1 MDRSIRTLPHPIAIP
16 AHGERRRSV
25 RQKLHTPIYASFNG
39 PQTGMVVD
47 LSELLDLHEDG
58 FAIQTG
64 ERLETNRAV
73 TLCLD
78 LPETK
83 SYIHGIGQVVW
94 SDDTGRGGIKFS
106 TLSDGSREIL
116 KEWLFA
122 NLLIACS
129 NHAARA
135 EQRAGREEE
144 NEENIATAPA
154 AVHASSPA
162 VSITRESGAQAF
174 SDLELDL
181 EIVRGRVRELGD
193 DVDAILQL
201 ITVCAVSLT
210 ESSGAAMAFLPIDS
224 YGTATLGDPS
234 DRSTHISVAEREK
247 VGPVTMLCRA
257 RTGAPAPPLG
267 SRLDTQQGVTGECV
281 RSGRLVSCEDTGN
294 DPRVDPDLCRGLGI
308 GSLMAAPIVSDFR
321 TIGVLEVLSPHPRE
335 FTMAQAMVL
344 NQLVGM
350 IPKPSDRSAQSES
363 CASEIPVEEKVPET
377 ASSLA
382 LRLDP
387 NPPGLSTSE
396 AIPAI
401 GKTLRDEKTEP
412 QNEPEK
418 EIAEQ
423 VARQVSEEN
432 QVCEK
437 NLETAS
443 ASERPARL
451 LYRAL
456 LGLSLAV
463 AMAAL
468 GYVLGPVLKK
478 WAASPPEARWSFL
491 KPVKAVNVAEASSP
505 VSGQTAGLR
514 PAASRSADSG
524 SVDPDP
530 VGPGSAGRSP
540 QPKSLGELEEL
551 ATAGNADAQWQMGVR
566 CHDGEGV
573 PQDDARAVQW
583 FRLAAEQGNVAAQ
596 GALGAYYWRGRGVPS
611 DLAKAYLWSAI
622 AMAQGDEMS
631 KSRIEGL
638 SSQMTRA
645 QISVARQQAE
655 DWIRAHNLRSAS
667 PSNQSN

>member
-1 MDRSIRTLPHPIAIP
+1 MDRRIPTLPHPIADP

-39 PQTGMVVD
+39 PKTGMVVD

-64 ERLETNRAV
+64 ERLEPNRAV

-83 SYIHGIGQVVW
+83 SYIHGIGQVIW
-94 SDDTGRGGIKFS
+94 SDDTGRGGIRFS
-106 TLSDGSREIL
+106 TLSDGSRQIL

-135 EQRAGREEE
+135 EQRASREEE
-144 NEENIATAPA
+144 NEENVATEPA
-154 AVHASSPA
+154 ALHASSPA
-162 VSITRESGAQAF
+162 VSIVREGGAQAF
-174 SDLELDL
+174 SDLERDL
-181 EIVRGRVRELGD
+181 EVVRARVRELGE

-210 ESSGAAMAFLPIDS
+210 ESSGAAMAFLPMDKP
-224 YGTATLGDPS
+224 YGTATPGDPF
-234 DRSTHISVAEREK
+234 DRSSHISNTEHEGVA
-247 VGPVTMLCRA
+247 PVTMICRA

-267 SRLDTQQGVTGECV
+267 ARLDAQQGVTGECV
-281 RSGRLVSCEDTGN
+281 RSRRLVSCEDTGN
-294 DPRVDPDLCRGLGI
+294 DQRVDPDLCRGLGI

-335 FTMAQAMVL
+335 FTMGQVMVL
-344 NQLVGM
+344 DQLVAM
-350 IPKPSDRSAQSES
+350 IPKLYNQSAQSETF
-363 CASEIPVEEKVPET
+363 ASEASVEEEVPET
-377 ASSLA
+377 APSSA

-387 NPPGLSTSE
+387 TPPRLSTSE

-401 GKTLRDEKTEP
+401 GKPFRDEKTEP
-412 QNEPEK
+412 RNEPEND
-418 EIAEQ
+418 IPEQ

-432 QVCEK
+432 QVCER

-468 GYVLGPVLKK
+468 GYVFGPVVKK
-478 WAASPPEARWSFL
+478 WAELPPEAQWSFL
-491 KPVKAVNVAEASSP
+491 KPVRAVNVAEASSA
-505 VSGQTAGLR
+505 VSGQTTGLR
-514 PAASRSADSG
+514 PAASRSVDSG
-524 SVDPDP
+524 SVDPNP
-530 VGPGSAGRSP
+530 VDPGSAGRSP
-540 QPKSLGELEEL
+540 QPKSLQELEEL
-551 ATAGNADAQWQMGVR
+551 ADAGDADAEWQMGVR

-583 FRLAAEQGNVAAQ
+583 FRLAAEHGNVAAQ

-611 DLAKAYLWSAI
+611 DLSKAYLWSAI

-655 DWIRAHNLRSAS
+655 DWIRAHNLRS
-667 PSNQSN
+667 PSTPN

>member
-1 MDRSIRTLPHPIAIP
+1 MDRSIRTLPHPIADS

-83 SYIHGIGQVVW
+83 SYIHGIGQVIW

-106 TLSDGSREIL
+106 TLSDGSRGIL

-135 EQRAGREEE
+135 EQRACRKEE
-144 NEENIATAPA
+144 NEENVSTGPA
-154 AVHASSPA
+154 AVHESSPA
-162 VSITRESGAQAF
+162 VCVAHESGAQAL
-174 SDLELDL
+174 SELELDL
-181 EIVRGRVRELGD
+181 EIVRGKVRELGN

-210 ESSGAAMAFLPIDS
+210 ESSGAAMAFLADDNAFE
-224 YGTATLGDPS
+224 TATVGNPF
-234 DRSTHISVAEREK
+234 DRSSHISTAENENVAH
-247 VGPVTMLCRA
+247 VTLICRA
-257 RTGAPAPPLG
+257 RTGAPAPPWG
-267 SRLDTQQGVTGECV
+267 ARLDTQQGVSGECV

-294 DPRVDPDLCRGLGI
+294 DERVDPDLCRSLGI
-308 GSLMAAPIVSDFR
+308 GSLMASPIVSDFG
-321 TIGVLEVLSPHPRE
+321 TVGVLEVLSPHPRE
-335 FTMAQAMVL
+335 FTKAQGMVL
-344 NQLVGM
+344 DQLVAM
-350 IPKPSDRSAQSES
+350 IPKLYNRRAQSEPG
-363 CASEIPVEEKVPET
+363 ASETPVEEEAPET
-377 ASSLA
+377 ATSLA
-382 LRLDP
+382 SRLDP
-387 NPPGLSTSE
+387 TPPRLSKSE
-396 AIPAI
+396 SIPAMRRA
-401 GKTLRDEKTEP
+401 LVDEKTEP
-412 QNEPEK
+412 ENE
-418 EIAEQ
+418 IQEQ
-423 VARQVSEEN
+423 VAQQVSEE
-432 QVCEK
+432 

-463 AMAAL
+463 ALAAL
-468 GYVLGPVLKK
+468 GYAFGPVVKK
-478 WAASPPEARWSFL
+478 WAESPPEARWSFL
-491 KPVKAVNVAEASSP
+491 KPVKAVNVAEASSA
-505 VSGQTAGLR
+505 VSGKTTGLR
-514 PAASRSADSG
+514 PAASRSVDSGAVDHDPIDSG
-524 SVDPDP
+524 SV
-530 VGPGSAGRSP
+530 GRYP
-540 QPKSLGELEEL
+540 QPKSLQELQEL
-551 ATAGNADAQWQMGVR
+551 ADAGDPDAQWQMGVR

-596 GALGAYYWRGRGVPS
+596 GALGAYYWRGRGVPA
-611 DLAKAYLWSAI
+611 DLSKAYLWSTI

-638 SSQMTRA
+638 SSQMTRV

-655 DWIRAHNLRSAS
+655 DWMRAHNRES
-667 PSNQSN
+667 PSTPN